1 MTDETT
7 PQDSAAMPPASAG
20 SRGPVAWA
28 VFCDGKIEA
37 LCETRKDA
45 ETRVEFWLDVSQIRT
60 ADDAKIVP
68 LFALSEAEVDAL
80 EYVVVE
86 GRIACKQD
94 YGILRSL
101 LIGLR
106 PEEGNLRNGSADCRE
121 TVQ

>member
-1 MTDETT
+1 MTNTNETAE
-7 PQDSAAMPPASAG
+7 PSGASTG
-20 SRGPVAWA
+20 SQPVAWA
-28 VFCDGKIEA
+28 VFCDGKRKA

-68 LFALSEAEVDAL
+68 LFALSEAEGDAL

-94 YGILRSL
+94 YDILRSL
-101 LIGLR
+101 LIRLR
-106 PEEGNLRNGSADCRE
+106 PEDGNLRNGLVDFRE
-121 TVQ
+121 TVH